1 MKTLPIPSLT
11 LGVCL
16 LALSAGVAFAANL
29 KDLGPNTG
37 TVFTPNGTGQTGSN
51 VLSNCNPNMMG
62 GVVVGT
68 SFGAGAKSNNGMGS
82 PFNSSVSKTYA
93 GNPNNPTNST
103 GGGLLQG
110 NIGHTSNAN
119 PNTAVSQYDNAC
131 GQAAARQLP

>member
-51 VLSNCNPNMMG
+51 VLSNCNPSPMPPPS
-62 GVVVGT
+62 T
-68 SFGAGAKSNNGMGS
+68 SFGAGMTPGNVGSAINKSMTNGS
-82 PFNSSVSKTYA
+82 AFNGNITKKYA
-93 GNPNNPTNST
+93 GNPGSPTLTNGAS
-103 GGGLLQG
+103 
-110 NIGHTSNAN
+110 SNAV
-119 PNTAVSQYDNAC
+119 AQYDNAC
-131 GQAAARQLP
+131 GQAAARQLH